1 MVLRNKRSMVQDQ
14 LHARK
19 YKVTW
24 YPHLFLYHKRLKLNN
39 LVQPS
44 SFVKLK
50 LYLEMFF
57 YSLPR
62 CSLLN
67 ILIYD
72 DIGKINQK
80 TKKTPMY
87 LKKQTNRDDYLAVPP
102 SF

>member
-1 MVLRNKRSMVQDQ
+1 MVLRNMRSMVQDQ

-57 YSLPR
+57 DSLPR
-62 CSLLN
+62 CSLPHF
-67 ILIYD
+67 LIYYD
-72 DIGKINQK
+72 SGQIHQK
-80 TKKTPMY
+80 TQKSPYVFEKTN
-87 LKKQTNRDDYLAVPP
+87 KIGRA
-102 SF
+102 SCRERE